1 MTREP
6 AVTLLILG
14 TFALVGGFVCYP
26 LGLIFVESFRSE
38 GQWGLANYW
47 KLFGSAYFLRV
58 IQDTLKISLASTV
71 GAVAVGF
78 GFAYA
83 LVRAPV
89 PGRRFFFWVS
99 LLPIIAPPFVV
110 AFSFILLFG
119 RNGLVTLLTE
129 RLFGVSYIIYGW
141 DGVVFAQTVAFFP
154 LATLILSG
162 TIANLNPSLEEA
174 ARDLGAREGRV
185 FLTVTLPLLMPGLM
199 GASLLVFMSSLASF
213 GPPAL
218 LGGGVSTLAVEA
230 LTQTLGVLDWG
241 MGTAI
246 GVILLLPSLLLFQV
260 QGLLKRG
267 RSYVTVTGAPTQT
280 GAQRIPPFVTRGLF
294 ALLGLVSL
302 LVLSIFA
309 VVFLGAVTR
318 TWGVDYTVTL
328 THFQT
333 MLAHAGRSIVNSV
346 GLSTAGAVVAALI
359 GMAVAYVVERRR
371 FLGRRLLDYLAMLPY
386 AVPGTLTGLGLVL
399 AFNSPPLILTGTGG
413 IILLAYVTRRMPF
426 GLRAG
431 SSALQQIDPVLEDAS
446 ADLGA
451 RWGQTFRWVLLPLLR
466 PAFIAALAFT
476 FIRAMTE
483 INASLFLISPNWR
496 LMAVEIYNSV
506 MAGELG
512 VAAAF
517 STLMIALVVAAL
529 MLLYRITGTAESL
542 FKL

>member
-1 MTREP
+1 MKREP

-14 TFALVGGFVCYP
+14 TFALVAAFVCYP
-26 LGLIFVESFRSE
+26 LGLIFVESFRIE
-38 GQWGLANYW
+38 GEWGLANYGR
-47 KLFGSAYFLRV
+47 LFGSAYFLRV
-58 IQDTLKISLASTV
+58 MLDTLKVSLASTI
-71 GAVAVGF
+71 GAVLVGLA
-78 GFAYA
+78 FAYA

-119 RNGLVTLLTE
+119 RNGLMTRLTE

-141 DGVVFAQTVAFFP
+141 DGIVLAQIVAFFP

-162 TIANLNPSLEEA
+162 TIANLNQSLEEA

-185 FLTVTLPLLMPGLM
+185 FFTVTLPLLMPGLTA
-199 GASLLVFMSSLASF
+199 ASLLVFMSSLASF

-246 GVILLLPSLLLFQV
+246 GVLLLIPSLLLFQV
-260 QGLLKRG
+260 QGLLKKN

-280 GAQRIPPFVTRGLF
+280 GAQRVPRVVAGGL
-294 ALLGLVSL
+294 LLFLSGVSL
-302 LVLSIFA
+302 LVIAIFG
-309 VVFLGAVTR
+309 VVFVGAVTR
-318 TWGVDYTVTL
+318 IWGVDYTFTL
-328 THFQT
+328 EHFRT
-333 MLAHAGRSIVNSV
+333 VLAHAGRSVVNSV
-346 GLSTAGAVVAALI
+346 SLAAIGAVVAAMI
-359 GMAVAYVVERRR
+359 GMAIGYVVERRR

-399 AFNSPPLILTGTGG
+399 AFNSPPVILTGTAG

-431 SSALQQIDPVLEDAS
+431 ASTLQQIDPVLEDAS

-483 INASLFLISPNWR
+483 INASIFLISPSWR

-517 STLMIALVVAAL
+517 STMMIVLVALTL
-529 MLLYRITGTAESL
+529 MLLYRVTGTAESL